1 MVGAPEPRKTD
12 ESLATLPLGTTRCLL
27 REGDTE
33 RSWCWWGP
41 ESNKQQLIIVGNE
54 TISNKTT
61 EEKGGVVGVRMDL
74 HFPATQI
81 RVLRAHGQNWVQHLI
96 SFYGKE
102 SLYHKE
108 FLLKVFFL
116 RV

>member
-1 MVGAPEPRKTD
+1 MVGAPEPGKTD

-27 REGDTE
+27 KEGDTD

-61 EEKGGVVGVRMDL
+61 EEKGGVVGVRMD
-74 HFPATQI
+74 T
-81 RVLRAHGQNWVQHLI
+81 N
-96 SFYGKE
+96 
-102 SLYHKE
+102 
-108 FLLKVFFL
+108 
-116 RV
+116 